1 LSVLSVVYTTK
12 NRVRIAGTI
21 VFAVGIPSGDG
32 DRYQLG
38 IELAGHV
45 CNWPVS
51 SVPVVQQFG
60 SDRSESGH
68 SADIVDRLKMTLVV

>member
-12 NRVRIAGTI
+12 NRLRIAGTI
-21 VFAVGIPSGDG
+21 VFAVGIPSGGG

-45 CNWPVS
+45 CN
-51 SVPVVQQFG
+51 
-60 SDRSESGH
+60 
-68 SADIVDRLKMTLVV
+68 

>member
-1 LSVLSVVYTTK
+1 MVYTTQ

-32 DRYQLG
+32 DGDGGRYQVG

-45 CNWPVS
+45 CNW
-51 SVPVVQQFG
+51 
-60 SDRSESGH
+60 H
-68 SADIVDRLKMTLVV
+68 LADVMVAAANVCL